1 MYLFNWEPCFV
12 YIISYIIFYNY
23 ISFDS
28 IVAVYMSV
36 TYVAEVRFLIETFSI
51 FFYMSFIKNTKFYKQ
66 HPFHIISPTFGP
78 FALAITV
85 WNVLF
90 FFNLY
95 LNVKFTIMPSYC
107 PIKPLTMIY
116 FGITLVLCALYR
128 WGEDI
133 SNDAVKGNHTT
144 AIQDGLRVG
153 FILFIISEILLFFS
167 IFWAFAHFS
176 LMPSIWIGSIW
187 PPEGINVLNPVDTPL
202 LNTVILLS
210 SGVFTVWAHHSF
222 IVGDRQTVMFALLL
236 TCLLGLYFSWLQFLE
251 YSLTDF
257 TISDSVYGSIFFF
270 FYRFSWC
277 SCYGWYSIT
286 MNCPLSYSKYVSFKR
301 TLFRFWICCMILTF
315 YRCCLNFFIYFIILM
330 GGSKI
335 IKKM

>member
-1 MYLFNWEPCFV
+1 
-12 YIISYIIFYNY
+12 
-23 ISFDS
+23 
-28 IVAVYMSV
+28 
-36 TYVAEVRFLIETFSI
+36 
-51 FFYMSFIKNTKFYKQ
+51 MSFIKNTKFYKQ

-270 FYRFSWC
+270 STGFHGVHVMVGTVLLWIAHCRIANMLVSKERYLGFEFAA
-277 SCYGWYSIT
+277 WYWHFID
-286 MNCPLSYSKYVSFKR
+286 VV
-301 TLFRFWICCMILTF
+301 WIFLYILL
-315 YRCCLNFFIYFIILM
+315 YWWGAAKL
-330 GGSKI
+330 
-335 IKKM
+335 